1 MKKLHGVCVP
11 VSSVFDGTGETID
24 PGKMKAHVD
33 RMLDAG
39 VHLILAN
46 GGTGEFPYLRWNER
60 KELAELIGNH
70 VAGRAVYMVQTSA
83 VSTSETI
90 EMTQHA
96 KDIGADAAMMLP
108 PDFEGPNMDG
118 VYDHFE
124 KVASAVDI
132 PIMVYNIP
140 QCSNI
145 DITPDFFKRLLE
157 IDNIE
162 YIKDS
167 TGDIVRIQ
175 ELLRTGGSVFN
186 GGAPITFQSL
196 LAGCPGCVWGAVN
209 AIPHEAVDLFN
220 LVTTGKLAEANALWQ
235 RILPSQLFLWSHPYN
250 PAVKAAS
257 QMMGHD
263 IGQCRLPQQPLTDSE
278 ASALVSSLAPLLS
291 VDANLKNVA

>member
-11 VSSVFDGTGETID
+11 ISSVFDGTGETID

-33 RMLDAG
+33 RMLDSG
-39 VHLILAN
+39 VHIVLAN

-96 KDIGADAAMMLP
+96 KDIGADAVMVLP
-108 PDFEGPNMDG
+108 PYFEGPNMDG

-140 QCSNI
+140 QISISHLTFLNDSWKLTISN
-145 DITPDFFKRLLE
+145 T
-157 IDNIE
+157 
-162 YIKDS
+162 S
-167 TGDIVRIQ
+167 
-175 ELLRTGGSVFN
+175 RTALATLSVFRN
-186 GGAPITFQSL
+186 
-196 LAGCPGCVWGAVN
+196 C
-209 AIPHEAVDLFN
+209 
-220 LVTTGKLAEANALWQ
+220 
-235 RILPSQLFLWSHPYN
+235 
-250 PAVKAAS
+250 
-257 QMMGHD
+257 
-263 IGQCRLPQQPLTDSE
+263 
-278 ASALVSSLAPLLS
+278 
-291 VDANLKNVA
+291 